1 MRSAITVTV
10 TRTSVTESTRV
21 ARQLV
26 LPMPLDAEA
35 TFRNFFA
42 HSGAAEAVHGVRR
55 ALNGEVD
62 GAFVWG
68 QSGRGRSHLLQAAC
82 NARGT
87 QARYLPLWELS
98 GLPGGALLEGCEQA
112 LVLAIDDLDAITA
125 DPDWQRALFDAFN
138 RCRAA
143 AVPMLFAAGSPP
155 DGFADMLPD
164 LRSRLA
170 SLPVYHL
177 RPVSDDELR
186 ELVRFRATR
195 RGLVMNDDVLAWL
208 LSRAPRSV
216 DALMS
221 LLAQIDEGAMSLGRP
236 VTIPLLREL
245 RLFPPDP

>member
-1 MRSAITVTV
+1 MS
-10 TRTSVTESTRV
+10 
-21 ARQLV
+21 RQLV

-42 HSGAAEAVHGVRR
+42 HSGAAEAAHGVRV
-55 ALNGEVD
+55 ALAGEVD
-62 GAFVWG
+62 GAFLWG
-68 QSGRGRSHLLQAAC
+68 QRGRGRSHLLQAAC
-82 NARGT
+82 NARGA
-87 QARYLPLWELS
+87 QARYLPLSELAA
-98 GLPGGALLEGCEQA
+98 LPGGALLEGCERA
-112 LVLAIDDLDAITA
+112 LVLAIDDLDAVAA
-125 DPDWQRALFDAFN
+125 DAAWQLALFDAFN

-143 AVPMLFAAGSPP
+143 SVPMLFAAQSPP
-155 DGFADMLPD
+155 DSFVAMLPD

-177 RPVSDDELR
+177 RPLSDDELR

-208 LSRAPRSV
+208 LSRAPRGV
-216 DALMS
+216 QELMA
-221 LLAQIDEGAMSLGRP
+221 LLARIDEGAMSLGRP